1 MKDPYENIEVGDVIN
16 GSDMK
21 IDQDKIAEFAEAT
34 LDYNPLH
41 LDEKFMESTSFGKT
55 KYGGIIGHG
64 LLNYGVI
71 TRMMT
76 DWLWPR
82 GGIHRRLQTK
92 HVKPVF
98 PGDTILPKATVLGK
112 SISQNTRWVV
122 FKIELR
128 KQDGELVVD
137 AESLAEFPGVQ
148 SNQN

>member
-1 MKDPYENIEVGDVIN
+1 VKDPYENIEVGDVIN

-21 IDQDKIAEFAEAT
+21 VDQEKIAEFAEVT

-41 LDEKFMESTSFGKT
+41 LDEKFMKKASFGKT
-55 KYGGIIGHG
+55 QYGGIIGHG

-98 PGDTILPKATVLGK
+98 PGDTILPNATVLNK
-112 SISQNTRWVV
+112 SISKNTRWVV
-122 FKIELR
+122 FKIELK
-128 KQDGELVVD
+128 KQDGEVVVEG
-137 AESLAEFPGVQ
+137 ESLAEFPAEQ
-148 SNQN
+148 IK